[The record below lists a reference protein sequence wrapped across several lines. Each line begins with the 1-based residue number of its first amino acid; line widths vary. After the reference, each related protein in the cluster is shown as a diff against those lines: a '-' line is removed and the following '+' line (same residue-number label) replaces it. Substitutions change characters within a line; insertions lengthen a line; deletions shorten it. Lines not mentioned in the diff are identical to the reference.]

1 LSIPLLDG
9 AVAVAYPF
17 IAHAASALTPIGGAA
32 AAIVLC
38 TAALR
43 LLLLPLSL
51 AAQLAE
57 RPPASVRPPAVRG
70 ERTRAALAPRV
81 AELRQR
87 YAKDPDRL
95 ATELT
100 ALYRTERVSPL
111 AGCLPVLLQAPFF
124 MVVYRIFTAPSL
136 AGRPNAL
143 LAGHVFGVPLGTHL
157 FGGGYPL
164 AFLPVTAALL
174 VLGWVA
180 ARRARRVSAAT
191 HAAPPTGVVALL
203 PYLSVLSVAVVPLAA
218 ALYLVTTLAWTA
230 VENAVLRRGLPAG

>member
-17 IAHAASALTPIGGAA
+17 IAHAASALTPVGGAA

-38 TAALR
+38 TAVLR
-43 LLLLPLSL
+43 LLLLPLTL
-51 AAQLAE
+51 A
-57 RPPASVRPPAVRG
+57 AVRG

-81 AELRQR
+81 ARLRQR
-87 YAKDPDRL
+87 YAKDPGRL

-100 ALYRTERVSPL
+100 ELYRTERVSPL
-111 AGCLPVLLQAPFF
+111 AGFLPVLLQAPFF
-124 MVVYRIFTAPSL
+124 MVVYRIFTAPRL

-143 LAGHVFGVPLGTHL
+143 LAGHLFGVPLGTHL

-164 AFLPVTAALL
+164 AFLPVIAALL
-174 VLGWVA
+174 ALGWLA
-180 ARRARRVSAAT
+180 ARRGRRVAAVT
-191 HAAPPTGVVALL
+191 GTAPPSGVVGLL

-218 ALYLVTTLAWTA
+218 ALYLITTLAWTA
-230 VENAVLRRGLPAG
+230 VENTVLRRGLPAG